1 MSIYLL
7 VGLVSILAL
16 GVAAQ
21 WLAWRLKLPAILLL
35 LISGIIAGPVTGL
48 LDPDQLFGDIL
59 GPIVSISVAII
70 LFEGGLSLRISELRD
85 IGGTVG
91 KLISIGVIITWVLT
105 AFFSYHLLDLGLELS
120 ILLGAILTVTGPT
133 VIIPLLRHVRPAGK
147 VGSILKWEG
156 ITIDPIGA
164 MLSVLVFKLIIS
176 GGLSELGSTTLVSI
190 GNTVFFGTTL
200 GLLGAA
206 VIYYLLKRHLM
217 PDFLQNP
224 ISLAI
229 IMVVFAASEYF
240 QHESGLWAV
249 TVMGMGL
256 ANQKSVLVRHIIEFK
271 ENLRVLLI
279 SALFIM
285 LSARLEISHL
295 THFDLYSFGF
305 LAALIF
311 IVRPVSI
318 FISTI
323 GSSLNL
329 KERTFLSWMAPRGI
343 VAAAISS
350 VFALSLTT
358 QGYAQAELLVTYTF
372 LVIIGTVT
380 IYGLT
385 SSFLAVK
392 LKLAKPVPRGVLI
405 IGGHNWGR
413 LLAKKL
419 HEYGIKVLIADSNYN
434 HIERARRERLS
445 TYHGNILSEY
455 ALEEVDLDGI
465 GHLIALTSNDE
476 VNSLATIR
484 FADYFGRSEVYQLAP
499 LSHAQKREKVV
510 PEFLS
515 GRVLFKQ
522 QLNYSELSRLIN
534 DGAEINEI
542 TLTEDFKY
550 KQYREKWQSTAVPL
564 FLITKNKELKIF
576 AIDHA
581 PDPGPKDTIIHLVIP
596 ESMRDEVFEQ
606 DEEEEADV

>member
-7 VGLVSILAL
+7 IGLVGILAL
-16 GVAAQ
+16 GVSAQ

-35 LISGIIAGPVTGL
+35 LIFGIIAGPVANL
-48 LDPDQLFGDIL
+48 INPDQLFGEIL
-59 GPIVSISVAII
+59 GPIVSVSVAII
-70 LFEGGLSLRISELRD
+70 LFEGGLSLRFSELRD

-91 KLISIGVIITWVLT
+91 RLISIGVIVTWVMT
-105 AFFSYHLLDLGLELS
+105 AFFAYQLLDLGLELS

-133 VIIPLLRHVRPAGK
+133 VILPLLRHVRPAGK

-164 MLSVLVFKLIIS
+164 MLSVLVFEIIIA
-176 GGLSELGSTTLVSI
+176 GGIGQHISSSLLSI
-190 GNTVFFGTTL
+190 WNTVFFGTVL

-206 VIYYLLKRHLM
+206 IIYYMLKKHLM

-224 ISLAI
+224 ISLTLVV
-229 IMVVFAASEYF
+229 VVFAASNYL

-256 ANQKSVLVRHIIEFK
+256 ANQKSVRVKHIIEFK

-295 THFDLYSFGF
+295 AHFDVYSIAF
-305 LAALIF
+305 LAALVLV
-311 IVRPVSI
+311 VRPAST
-318 FISTI
+318 FLSTI
-323 GSSLNL
+323 GAPLNI
-329 KERTFLSWMAPRGI
+329 KERIFLSWMAPRGI

-350 VFALSLTT
+350 IFALYLAD
-358 QGYAQAELLVTYTF
+358 QGYVQAELLVPYTF

-385 SSFLAVK
+385 SSFLAMK

-405 IGGHNWGR
+405 LGAHEWSRKLACKIHN
-413 LLAKKL
+413 
-419 HEYGIKVLIADSNYN
+419 YGIKIIMADSNYH
-434 HIERARRERLS
+434 HIEKASQDGLA
-445 TYHGNILSEY
+445 TYHGNVLSEY

-465 GHLIALTSNDE
+465 GHLMAITPNDE
-476 VNSLATIR
+476 VNSLAAIR

-499 LSHAQKREKVV
+499 LAHSMKREKEV

-522 QLNYSELSRLIN
+522 QLNYSEVNRIIQK
-534 DGAEINEI
+534 GGEIGDVEI
-542 TLTEDFKY
+542 TETFDFDSY
-550 KQYREKWQSTAVPL
+550 QEKWSSSAVPL
-564 FLITKNKELKIF
+564 LAITPEQELKVF
-576 AIDHA
+576 AIDNN
-581 PDPGPKDTIIHLVIP
+581 PEPNEGDIIIHLIVP
-596 ESMRDEVFEQ
+596 ESMRDQLKQEE
-606 DEEEEADV
+606 DEASA